1 MKLAKRHKPS
11 ATRRLLVILSAFVA
25 LIVIATGCS
34 SSSSDSG
41 SSSAGYP
48 VTVTSG
54 SGTVTLNSEPKSIV
68 SLSPT
73 ATEMLYAIGAG
84 DQVKATDSYSNY
96 PEEAKA
102 KMTSLSGLQPNVEAI
117 TQYQPDLVVMSSD
130 SGSVDTIVTQLKAL
144 NVPVWVGPAATS
156 LDDVYAQITQLGEL
170 TNHKKQA
177 DDVVSKM
184 KKDIAAAYKD
194 VKAPA
199 NSTYYYELDPTYYS
213 VTSNTFIG
221 AALAPFGLTNIAD
234 GSASGSDYPQLNAE
248 SIIKA
253 NPSMIL
259 LADTICCD
267 VNAAAVSARPGW
279 NEIAAVKNNK
289 IVPLND
295 DIASRWGPRIV
306 ELIQQVAAQVK
317 GLK

>member
-1 MKLAKRHKPS
+1 MKLAKRQKMS
-11 ATRRLLVILSAFVA
+11 TARRLVLILSAA
-25 LIVIATGCS
+25 LALVVLAAGCS
-34 SSSSDSG
+34 SSSNSDSA
-41 SSSAGYP
+41 SSAGYP
-48 VTVTSG
+48 VTVKSG
-54 SGTVTLNSEPKSIV
+54 SSTVTLNSEPKSIV

-96 PEEAKA
+96 PEQAKA
-102 KMTSLSGLQPNVEAI
+102 KMTTLSGLQPNVEAI
-117 TQYQPDLVVMSSD
+117 SQYRPDLVVISED
-130 SGSVDTIVTQLKAL
+130 SGSVETIITQLKAL
-144 NVPVWVGPAATS
+144 SIPVWVGPAATS
-156 LDDVYAQITQLGEL
+156 LDDVYAQIVQLGEL

-184 KKDIAAAYKD
+184 KKDIDAAYKN

-199 NSTYYYELDPTYYS
+199 GSTYYYELDPTYYS
-213 VTSNTFIG
+213 VTSRTFIG

-248 SIIKA
+248 AIIKA

-259 LADTICCD
+259 LADTVCCD
-267 VNAAAVSARPGW
+267 VTAASVSARPGW
-279 NEIAAVKNNK
+279 SDIAAVKNNK

-306 ELIQQVAAQVK
+306 ELIQQVATQVK
-317 GLK
+317 GLN